1 MKNKANKKVVFVIL
15 NFMLSF
21 LAFSKVEKPMQ
32 RVKAQNPQNNNKP
45 IYIEAN
51 KMDYNNNI
59 ITYTGNVVATRGNGK
74 LTCQEL
80 KIFLDKNKKIEKII
94 ATGNPVYTEPN
105 KLIKGNV
112 IEYDAPQDEII
123 VTGNAYLE
131 NKGDVVQGD
140 KVIYYKKLDKAIV
153 TGKRVQS
160 IFIPNGSKGAKP

>member
-1 MKNKANKKVVFVIL
+1 MKNKVNKKVVFVISSL
-15 NFMLSF
+15 TLSF
-21 LAFSKVEKPMQ
+21 LAFSKVEKPTQ
-32 RVKAQNPQNNNKP
+32 NTPVKNTSNNNKP

-51 KMDYNNNI
+51 KMDYNNNV

-105 KLIKGNV
+105 KLIKGDV
-112 IEYDAPQDEII
+112 IEYDALQDEII

-140 KVIYYKKLDKAIV
+140 RVIYYKKLDKAIV

-160 IFIPNGSKGAKP
+160 IFIPNGKGAKP

>member
-1 MKNKANKKVVFVIL
+1 MKNKAYKKVVFL
-15 NFMLSF
+15 MLSFMLSF
-21 LAFSKVEKPMQ
+21 LAFSKVEKP
-32 RVKAQNPQNNNKP
+32 AQNTPAKNTSNNKP

-51 KMDYNNNI
+51 KMDYNNNV
-59 ITYTGNVVATRGNGK
+59 ITYTGNVVATRGDGK

-94 ATGNPVYTEPN
+94 AKGNPVYTEPN
-105 KLIKGNV
+105 KLIKGNI

-131 NKGDVVQGD
+131 NKGNVVQGD

-160 IFIPNGSKGAKP
+160 IFIPNNKGAKP

>member
-1 MKNKANKKVVFVIL
+1 MKNKVNNKVVFIGL
-15 NFMLSF
+15 SLMLSF
-21 LAFSKVEKPMQ
+21 LAFSKAEKPIQ
-32 RVKAQNPQNNNKP
+32 NTPVKNTSNNNKP

-59 ITYTGNVVATRGNGK
+59 ITYTGNVVATRGDGK

-131 NKGDVVQGD
+131 NKGNVVQGD

-160 IFIPNGSKGAKP
+160 IFIPNNKGAKP

>member
-1 MKNKANKKVVFVIL
+1 MKNKANKKVVFMIL
-15 NFMLSF
+15 SFMLSF
-21 LAFSKVEKPMQ
+21 LGFSKVEKPMQ
-32 RVKAQNPQNNNKP
+32 SVKAQNTQNNNKP

-51 KMDYNNNI
+51 KMDYNNNV

-80 KIFLDKNKKIEKII
+80 KIFLDRNKKIEKII

-123 VTGNAYLE
+123 VIGNAYLE

-140 KVIYYKKLDKAIV
+140 KVIYYRKLDKAIV

-160 IFIPNGSKGAKP
+160 IFIPNGNGAKP

>member
-1 MKNKANKKVVFVIL
+1 MKNKVNKKAVFVIL
-15 NFMLSF
+15 SLTLSF
-21 LAFSKVEKPMQ
+21 LAFSKIEKPMQ
-32 RVKAQNPQNNNKP
+32 SVKAQNTQNNNKP

-112 IEYDAPQDEII
+112 IEYDAPQDKII

-131 NKGDVVQGD
+131 SKGDVVQGD
-140 KVIYYKKLDKAIV
+140 KVIYYRKLDKAIV

-160 IFIPNGSKGAKP
+160 IFIPNGKGAKP

>member
-1 MKNKANKKVVFVIL
+1 MKNKANKKVFFVIL
-15 NFMLSF
+15 SFMLSF
-21 LAFSKVEKPMQ
+21 LSFSKVEKPMQ
-32 RVKAQNPQNNNKP
+32 SVKAQNTQNNNKP

-51 KMDYNNNI
+51 KMDYNNNV

-112 IEYDAPQDEII
+112 IEYDAPQDKII

-140 KVIYYKKLDKAIV
+140 KVIYYRKLDKAIV

-160 IFIPNGSKGAKP
+160 IFIPNGKGAKP

>member
-1 MKNKANKKVVFVIL
+1 MKNKANKKAVFVIL
-15 NFMLSF
+15 SFMLSF
-21 LAFSKVEKPMQ
+21 FAFSKVEKPIQ
-32 RVKAQNPQNNNKP
+32 NTPVKNTSNNKP

-51 KMDYNNNI
+51 KMDYNNNV
-59 ITYTGNVVATRGNGK
+59 ITYIGNVVATRGNGK

-140 KVIYYKKLDKAIV
+140 RVIYYRKLDKAIV

-160 IFIPNGSKGAKP
+160 IFIPNGKGAKP

>member
-1 MKNKANKKVVFVIL
+1 MKNKANKKAVFVIL
-15 NFMLSF
+15 SFMLSF

-32 RVKAQNPQNNNKP
+32 SVKAQNAQNNNKP

-51 KMDYNNNI
+51 KMDYNNNV

-140 KVIYYKKLDKAIV
+140 KVIYYRKLDKAIV

-160 IFIPNGSKGAKP
+160 IFIPNGNGAKP

>member
-1 MKNKANKKVVFVIL
+1 MF
-15 NFMLSF
+15 SF
-21 LAFSKVEKPMQ
+21 FAFSKVEKPTQ
-32 RVKAQNPQNNNKP
+32 NTPVKNTPNNNKP

-51 KMDYNNNI
+51 KMDYNNNV
-59 ITYTGNVVATRGNGK
+59 ITYTGNVVATRGSGK

-123 VTGNAYLE
+123 VIGNAYLE
-131 NKGDVVQGD
+131 NKGNVVQGD

-160 IFIPNGSKGAKP
+160 IFIPNSKGAKP